1 MKKGKLDVIVKQR
14 EYPAQIRAGEAL
26 LERLPKR
33 HPLYGQIAEDVKKWR
48 AKYKREKRADRFLE
62 ILPSDQFHVYHA
74 LPIANTCLDGLIL
87 TRNLVLIIGYTH
99 LSGVIF
105 PDPAFSQLI
114 QQKGGKEKGWPEPF
128 ARLQKQ
134 REILCTW
141 ARMRHLPELTLEYL
155 LVLCH
160 EEAELKMP
168 VVNSADELKICPA
181 SQAVYKVIKMQDT
194 YSQPVL
200 DSKHFK
206 KWHKHLLE
214 CHEKSGIFPWPV
226 DQSEWYTGVGCPVC
240 RRFEMDFNNGMW
252 HCQVCGHTSKD
263 AHRKAIDEFYL
274 LFGQDAP
281 DEALC
286 SFLRVDAQTAA
297 KIVREA
303 AH

>member
-1 MKKGKLDVIVKQR
+1 MIVKQR

-26 LERLPKR
+26 LGRLPER
-33 HPLYGQIAEDVKKWR
+33 HPLYGQIARDVKKR
-48 AKYKREKRADRFLE
+48 DAKYKREKRADRFLE
-62 ILPSDQFHVYHA
+62 ILPSGQFYVYHA
-74 LPIANTCLDGLIL
+74 LPMASTCLDGLIL
-87 TRNLVLIIGYTH
+87 TRNFVLITGYTH
-99 LSGVIF
+99 LSGAIF
-105 PDPAFSQLI
+105 PDPAFAQLI

-128 ARLQKQ
+128 ACLQKQ

-141 ARMRHLPELTLEYL
+141 ARMRHLPELPLEYL

-160 EEAELKMP
+160 EGAELKMP
-168 VVNSADELKICPA
+168 VANSADELKICPA
-181 SQAVYKVIKMQDT
+181 SQVVYKVTKMQET

-200 DSKHFK
+200 DGKHFK

-214 CHEKSGIFPWPV
+214 CRENPGICPWPV
-226 DQSEWYTGVGCPVC
+226 DQSEMYTGVGCPLC
-240 RRFEMDFNNGMW
+240 RRFEMDFNNGAW

-263 AHRKAIDEFYL
+263 AHRKAIEEFYL
-274 LFGQDAP
+274 LFGRDAP

-297 KIVREA
+297 QIVREA

>member
-1 MKKGKLDVIVKQR
+1 MIVKQR

-87 TRNLVLIIGYTH
+87 TRNFVLIIGYTH

-181 SQAVYKVIKMQDT
+181 SQAVYKAIKMQDT

-206 KWHKHLLE
+206 KWHKQLLE
-214 CHEKSGIFPWPV
+214 CHEKPEICPWPV

-240 RRFEMDFNNGMW
+240 RRFEMDFKNGMW

-263 AHRKAIDEFYL
+263 AHRKAIEEFYL

>member
-1 MKKGKLDVIVKQR
+1 MIVKQR

-26 LERLPKR
+26 LGRLPER
-33 HPLYGQIAEDVKKWR
+33 HPLYGQIARDVKKWD

-62 ILPSDQFHVYHA
+62 ILPSGQFYVYHA
-74 LPIANTCLDGLIL
+74 LPITNTCLDGLIL
-87 TRNLVLIIGYTH
+87 TRNFVLITGYTH
-99 LSGVIF
+99 LSGAIF
-105 PDPAFSQLI
+105 PDPAFAQLI

-141 ARMRHLPELTLEYL
+141 ARMRHLPGLPLEYL

-160 EEAELKMP
+160 EGAELKMP
-168 VVNSADELKICPA
+168 VANSADELKICPA
-181 SQAVYKVIKMQDT
+181 SQVVYKVTKMQET

-200 DSKHFK
+200 DGKHFK

-214 CHEKSGIFPWPV
+214 CRENPGICPWPV
-226 DQSEWYTGVGCPVC
+226 DQSEMYTGVGCPLC
-240 RRFEMDFNNGMW
+240 RRFEMDFNNGAW

-263 AHRKAIDEFYL
+263 AHRKAIEEFYL
-274 LFGQDAP
+274 LFGRDAP

-286 SFLRVDAQTAA
+286 SFLRVDALTAA
-297 KIVREA
+297 QIVREA

>member
-1 MKKGKLDVIVKQR
+1 MIVKQR

-26 LERLPKR
+26 LGRLPER
-33 HPLYGQIAEDVKKWR
+33 HPLYGQIARDVKKWD

-62 ILPSDQFHVYHA
+62 ILPSGQFYVYHA
-74 LPIANTCLDGLIL
+74 LPITNTCLDGLIL
-87 TRNLVLIIGYTH
+87 TRNFVLITGYNH
-99 LSGVIF
+99 LSGAIF
-105 PDPAFSQLI
+105 PDPAFAQLI

-128 ARLQKQ
+128 ACLQKQ

-141 ARMRHLPELTLEYL
+141 ARMRHLPELPLEYL

-160 EEAELKMP
+160 EGAELKMP
-168 VVNSADELKICPA
+168 VANSADELKICPA
-181 SQAVYKVIKMQDT
+181 SQVVYKVTKMQET

-200 DSKHFK
+200 DGKHFK

-214 CHEKSGIFPWPV
+214 CRENPGICPWPV
-226 DQSEWYTGVGCPVC
+226 DQSEMYTGVGCPLC
-240 RRFEMDFNNGMW
+240 RRFEMDFNNGAW

-263 AHRKAIDEFYL
+263 AHRKAIEEFYL
-274 LFGQDAP
+274 LFGRDAP

-286 SFLRVDAQTAA
+286 SFLRVDALTAA
-297 KIVREA
+297 QIVREA